1 MIIYKGEESMAKK
14 VRGFGKKIFYTVIFL
29 ITCSVI
35 AYYFKDRFNKPVF
48 ILYKEFGIYI
58 PVNYQIHGI
67 DVSRHQQN
75 ISWDDVK
82 QMKVNN
88 VAVGFAFIKA
98 TEGTDLIDEQFKAN
112 MRNALAV
119 QIPRGAYHFFSGNKS
134 GKLQAANFV
143 ENVYLKKGDLPPV
156 LDVEQANGA
165 SITDLQQ
172 RVADWLKLV
181 EKRYK
186 VKPIIYSNIS
196 FYNKFL
202 AGKFDSY
209 PLWVAHYLERNK
221 PRIQRNWTFWQH
233 NETGHVNGIRA
244 NVDFNVFN
252 GDSTA
257 FNNLLIK

>member
-1 MIIYKGEESMAKK
+1 MAKK

-29 ITCSVI
+29 ITCSIV
-35 AYYFKDRFNKPVF
+35 AYYFKDRFNKPTF

-58 PVNYQIHGI
+58 PVNYQVHGI

-75 ISWDDVK
+75 ISWDAVK
-82 QMKVNN
+82 QMKINN

-98 TEGTDLIDEQFKAN
+98 TEGTDLIDDQFKTN
-112 MRNALAV
+112 MRNALAAE
-119 QIPRGAYHFFSGNKS
+119 IPRGAYHFFLGSKS
-134 GKLQAANFV
+134 GKLQAAHFV

-165 SITDLQQ
+165 SVTDLQQ

-202 AGKFDSY
+202 AGKFDDY

-233 NETGHVNGIRA
+233 NETGHVNGIQA

-257 FNNLLIK
+257 FNNILIK

>member
-1 MIIYKGEESMAKK
+1 MAKK

-29 ITCSVI
+29 ITCSI
-35 AYYFKDRFNKPVF
+35 FAYYFKDRFNKPTF

-58 PVNYQIHGI
+58 PINYQIHGI

-75 ISWDDVK
+75 ISWDAVK
-82 QMKVNN
+82 QMKINN

-98 TEGTDLIDEQFKAN
+98 TEGTDLIDDQFKTN
-112 MRNALAV
+112 MRNALAAE
-119 QIPRGAYHFFSGNKS
+119 IPRGAYHFFSGSKS

-165 SITDLQQ
+165 SVTDLQQ

-202 AGKFDSY
+202 AGKFDDY

-233 NETGHVNGIRA
+233 NETGHVNGIKA

-257 FNNLLIK
+257 FNNILIK

>member
-1 MIIYKGEESMAKK
+1 MAKK

-29 ITCSVI
+29 ITCSIV
-35 AYYFKDRFNKPVF
+35 AYYFKDRFNKPTF

-58 PVNYQIHGI
+58 PINYQIHGI

-75 ISWDDVK
+75 ISWDAVK
-82 QMKVNN
+82 QMKIDN

-98 TEGTDLIDEQFKAN
+98 TEGTDLIDDQFNTN
-112 MRNALAV
+112 MRNALSAE
-119 QIPRGAYHFFSGNKS
+119 IPRGAYHFFSGSKS

-165 SITDLQQ
+165 SVTDLQQ

-202 AGKFDSY
+202 AGKFDDY

-233 NETGHVNGIRA
+233 NETGHVNGIKA

-257 FNNLLIK
+257 FNNILIK

>member
-1 MIIYKGEESMAKK
+1 MAKK

-29 ITCSVI
+29 ITCSIV
-35 AYYFKDRFNKPVF
+35 AYYFKDRFNKPTF

-75 ISWDDVK
+75 ISWDAVK
-82 QMKVNN
+82 QMKINN

-98 TEGTDLIDEQFKAN
+98 TEGTDLIDDQFKTN
-112 MRNALAV
+112 MRNALSAE
-119 QIPRGAYHFFSGNKS
+119 IPRGAYHFFSGSKS
-134 GKLQAANFV
+134 GKLQAAHFV

-165 SITDLQQ
+165 SVTDLQQ

-202 AGKFDSY
+202 AGKFDDY

-233 NETGHVNGIRA
+233 NETGHVNGIKA

-257 FNNLLIK
+257 FNNILIK

>member
-1 MIIYKGEESMAKK
+1 MAKK

-29 ITCSVI
+29 ITFSII
-35 AYYFKDRFNKPVF
+35 AYYFKDRFNKPDF

-75 ISWDDVK
+75 ISWDAVK

-98 TEGTDLIDEQFKAN
+98 TEGTDLIDEQFKTN
-112 MRNALAV
+112 MRNALAAE
-119 QIPRGAYHFFSGNKS
+119 IPRGAYHFFTGSKS

-165 SITDLQQ
+165 SLSDLQQ

-202 AGKFDSY
+202 AGKFDDY

-233 NETGHVNGIRA
+233 NETGHVNGISA

>member
-1 MIIYKGEESMAKK
+1 MAKK

-29 ITCSVI
+29 ITCSIV
-35 AYYFKDRFNKPVF
+35 AYYFKDRFNKPTF

-67 DVSRHQQN
+67 DVSRHQLN

-82 QMKVNN
+82 QMRVNN

-98 TEGTDLIDEQFKAN
+98 TEGTDLIDDQFNTN
-112 MRNALAV
+112 MRNALAAE
-119 QIPRGAYHFFSGNKS
+119 IPRGAYHFFSGSKS

-165 SITDLQQ
+165 SVTDLQQ

-202 AGKFDSY
+202 AGKFDEY

-233 NETGHVNGIRA
+233 NETGHVNGIKA

-257 FNNLLIK
+257 FNNILIK